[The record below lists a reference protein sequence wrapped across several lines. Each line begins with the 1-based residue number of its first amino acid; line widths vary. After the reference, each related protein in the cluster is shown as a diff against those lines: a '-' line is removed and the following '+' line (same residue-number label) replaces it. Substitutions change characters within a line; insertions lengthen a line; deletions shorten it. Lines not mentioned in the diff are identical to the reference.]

1 MAIFI
6 EIPSS
11 ATTFCDFY
19 APMIVIRRDCEC
31 KCDGSRH
38 DHAAKDSAE
47 KHESHFVPFDH
58 SAIEARLQIGPTPL
72 RFNAN
77 RVRSAFGVRRS
88 VFGVQRS
95 LFSDL

>member
-11 ATTFCDFY
+11 ATTFCDLH

-31 KCDGSRH
+31 KCDDSRH
-38 DHAAKDSAE
+38 DHATKDSAE

-58 SAIEARLQIGPTPL
+58 SAIEAHLQIGPALL

-77 RVRSAFGVRRS
+77 RVRS